1 MTEPRDRLQGERD
14 GVGSDRGGGFG
25 RDQGGAL
32 EGKRGGAGLDLRA
45 GVGRGEG
52 GALEHLVEELARSQ
66 PARRAPASLEARV
79 FAQIAARP
87 WWSKG
92 FAHWPVSARAA
103 FLVAS
108 FGFIKLTL
116 VGVMWVIDF
125 VRTSDVAGV
134 DALHRTSNAVS
145 ATVSLGS
152 LVFNAIPAVW
162 LYMGAAVGFALY
174 AALFGLGTFAYRTLY
189 VQR

>member
-1 MTEPRDRLQGERD
+1 MSETRDPLD
-14 GVGSDRGGGFG
+14 
-25 RDQGGAL
+25 
-32 EGKRGGAGLDLRA
+32 GKRAEFGGDLGA
-45 GVGRGEG
+45 GVGRDSGSALGHGEG
-52 GALEHLVEELARSQ
+52 GALGSGDTLERLIGGLARSQ
-66 PARRAPASLEARV
+66 PPRRAPSSLEARV
-79 FAQIAARP
+79 FARIEARP

-92 FAHWPVSARAA
+92 FAHWPVLARAA

-134 DALHRTSNAVS
+134 DALHRTSDAVS
-145 ATVSLGS
+145 ATMSLGS
-152 LVFNAIPAVW
+152 LVFKAIPPGW
-162 LYMGAAVGFALY
+162 LYMGAVVGFTLY
-174 AALFGLGTFAYRTLY
+174 AVLFGLGTFAYRTLY

>member
-1 MTEPRDRLQGERD
+1 MTEPRHRLQGESD
-14 GVGSDRGGGFG
+14 GVGGDRGAGLG
-25 RDQGGAL
+25 RDKGGAL
-32 EGKRGGAGLDLRA
+32 ER
-45 GVGRGEG
+45 
-52 GALEHLVEELARSQ
+52 LVEGLARSQ
-66 PARRAPASLEARV
+66 PPRRAPASLEARV

-92 FAHWPVSARAA
+92 FAHWPTLARAA

-116 VGVMWVIDF
+116 VGVMWLIDF

-134 DALHRTSNAVS
+134 DALHRTSDAVS

-152 LVFNAIPAVW
+152 LVFNAIPPVW
-162 LYMGAAVGFALY
+162 LYIGAGVGFALY
-174 AALFGLGTFAYRTLY
+174 AVLFALGTFAYRTLY